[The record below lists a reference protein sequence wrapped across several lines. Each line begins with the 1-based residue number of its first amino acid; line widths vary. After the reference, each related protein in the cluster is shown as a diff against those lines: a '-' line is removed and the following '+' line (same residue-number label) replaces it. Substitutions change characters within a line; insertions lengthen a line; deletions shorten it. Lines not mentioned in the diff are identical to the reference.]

1 MSQTVAFRSYVAAE
15 DHGRANFYA
24 LISRLFAAP
33 PDAALLSAIASSP
46 PLPTEDDGAPLALA
60 WSKLIAA
67 SGVVDADA
75 VREEYDALFGG
86 IGKSQVNLHGSH
98 HLTGFMMEKP
108 LANLRTDLAALGFAR
123 LQSQSLT
130 EDHLSAVCEVMRI
143 LIVGSG
149 DAAPLSVAEQ
159 RRFFETHLSPWFDR
173 CFATILKSSLAN
185 YFKVGAQFGCEF
197 LRIEQES
204 FSVDS

>member
-1 MSQTVAFRSYVAAE
+1 MTQSVAFRAYVAAE

-33 PDAALLSAIASSP
+33 PDAELLSGLASSP
-46 PLPTEDDGAPLALA
+46 PLPTEDDGAPLAMT

-67 SGVVDADA
+67 SGVVDEAST
-75 VREEYDALFGG
+75 REEYDALFGG
-86 IGKSQVNLHGSH
+86 MGKAQVNLHGSH

-108 LANLRTDLAALGFAR
+108 LANLRTDLAVLGFAR
-123 LQSQSLT
+123 LPSQSLT

-143 LIVGSG
+143 LIVGG
-149 DAAPLSVAEQ
+149 DGTAPRSVAEQ
-159 RRFFETHLSPWFDR
+159 RLFFEQHLAPWFER
-173 CFATILKSSLAN
+173 CCLVILNSDLAN
-185 YFKVGAQFGCEF
+185 YYKVGAQFAYEF

>member
-1 MSQTVAFRSYVAAE
+1 MNQSVAFRDYVAAE

-24 LISRLFAAP
+24 LISRLFASP
-33 PDAALLSAIASSP
+33 PDAALLSAIAASP
-46 PLPTEDDGAPLALA
+46 PLSTADGGAPLAMA

-67 SGVVDADA
+67 SGVVDDEST
-75 VREEYDALFGG
+75 REEYDALFGG
-86 IGKSQVNLHGSH
+86 VGKAQINLHGSH

-108 LANLRTDLAALGFAR
+108 LAALRADLAALGFAR

-143 LIVGSG
+143 LIVGG
-149 DAAPLSVAEQ
+149 DGTAPRSVAEQ
-159 RRFFETHLSPWFDR
+159 RLFFEKHLAPWFER
-173 CFATILKSSLAN
+173 CCLAISNSALAN
-185 YFKVGAQFGCEF
+185 YYKVGAQFTCDF
-197 LRIEQES
+197 LRIERES